1 MVPMNY
7 LQNRN
12 RITDKE
18 NKFIITKVD
27 SGGGINWK
35 IWIDIYIILYA
46 EELMLLNCGVGEDS

>member
-1 MVPMNY
+1 MKY

-35 IWIDIYIILYA
+35 IWIDIYIFTAFIITEKLPSIL
-46 EELMLLNCGVGEDS
+46 